1 MNSQPSF
8 VAPASPPVRG
18 PVPEGGEPSRHVI
31 VLPGGGY
38 AGHADNEAE
47 PIAEWLG
54 QLGLSATVFRYP
66 VHAEHPAP
74 LEAVRAEIRRLRA
87 AGVERV
93 ALLGSSAGGHLA
105 GHAALSASPS
115 DPERVDAVVL
125 CYPVV
130 SMELDTDKGSQQ
142 ELLGTAPSVEA
153 RAATSLDRLVTAAA
167 PPFFIWHTADDPSV
181 PVRHSYLL
189 GQALARQGVPH
200 ALHVFPAGAHGLG
213 LAEDAGE
220 PEAWPALC
228 AAWLSV
234 SGWLEAP
241 GTHRAAGT

>member
-8 VAPASPPVRG
+8 AAPASPPARG
-18 PVPEGGEPSRHVI
+18 PVPEGGEPRRHVI

-38 AGHADNEAE
+38 AGHANNEAE

-54 QLGLSATVFRYP
+54 QLGLSATVYRYP

-87 AGVERV
+87 AGVERI

-115 DPERVDAVVL
+115 DRERVEAVIL

-130 SMELDTDKGSQQ
+130 SMELDTDTGSQQ
-142 ELLGTAPSVEA
+142 ELLGTTPSATA
-153 RAATSLDRLVTAAA
+153 RAATSLNRLVSPAA

-181 PVRHSYLL
+181 PVQHSYLL
-189 GQALARQGVPH
+189 AQALADQGVPH
-200 ALHVFPAGAHGLG
+200 ALHVFPTGTHGLG
-213 LAEDAGE
+213 LAENTGE

-228 AAWLSV
+228 TSWLSAL
-234 SGWLEAP
+234 GWLEAP
-241 GTHRAAGT
+241 ADRPATDA